1 MIIWKKRLD
10 YFRIPRSSRCILSSD
25 AEKVLRV
32 PVYCLPGVGGLALP
46 LSLARNEKL
55 SAAGPAY
62 TAQSFTKPH
71 PDQARVRIVSDYPK
85 PESNHQT
92 LI

>member
-32 PVYCLPGVGGLALP
+32 PVYCLPGVGGLAL
-46 LSLARNEKL
+46 A
-55 SAAGPAY
+55 
-62 TAQSFTKPH
+62 
-71 PDQARVRIVSDYPK
+71 
-85 PESNHQT
+85 PESR
-92 LI
+92 